1 VGEDIDEPNAF
12 RCQPVKVRGNGV
24 RVAKTAKGWAH
35 VLACD
40 PKEVGALWK
49 LHCSITPFSDFT
61 NIATPTKPFTNSRR
75 FIDAHLASSR
85 VNPCWLNFWFRFA
98 RFNYKRFEPFTQLRG
113 DLTIFPTTRQ
123 VHQFERVGIKV
134 IKLPLNIPIA

>member
-24 RVAKTAKGWAH
+24 RVAKKAKGWAH

-40 PKEVGALWK
+40 PKEIGALWK

-61 NIATPTKPFTNSRR
+61 EHRYAHQTLHELTPL
-75 FIDAHLASSR
+75 H
-85 VNPCWLNFWFRFA
+85 
-98 RFNYKRFEPFTQLRG
+98 
-113 DLTIFPTTRQ
+113 
-123 VHQFERVGIKV
+123 
-134 IKLPLNIPIA
+134 

>member
-40 PKEVGALWK
+40 PKEIGALWK

-61 NIATPTKPFTNSRR
+61 EHRYANQTLHELTPL
-75 FIDAHLASSR
+75 H
-85 VNPCWLNFWFRFA
+85 
-98 RFNYKRFEPFTQLRG
+98 
-113 DLTIFPTTRQ
+113 
-123 VHQFERVGIKV
+123 
-134 IKLPLNIPIA
+134 